1 MSNSPDQQALPP
13 PLKDHI
19 CHTIYS
25 TNLIIQRIHKVVL
38 DGLGITYPQYLALN
52 LLWDRDSQSVTELA
66 DQLELE
72 PSTLT
77 PLLKRLETAGFVDR
91 LRNPQDERQVL
102 ITLSDKGR
110 ELRNLAGCVGANLME
125 KSGMSGEALQEL
137 NAAIRALHD
146 RLVATGNNGE
156 R

>member
-1 MSNSPDQQALPP
+1 MSGQDPQKALPP

-25 TNLIIQRIHKVVL
+25 TNLVIQRIHKVVL
-38 DGLGITYPQYLALN
+38 DGLGITYPQYLVLN
-52 LLWDRDSQSVTELA
+52 LLWDRDSRSVTELA

-77 PLLKRLETAGFVDR
+77 PLLKRLEAAGFVDR
-91 LRNPQDERQVL
+91 VRNPDDERQVL
-102 ITLSDKGR
+102 VTLSDKGR
-110 ELRNLAGCVGANLME
+110 DLRNIAGCVGANLME
-125 KSGMSGEALQEL
+125 KSGMTASALQDL

-146 RLVATGNNGE
+146 RLAAPG